1 MLLNSNANNNHFY
14 IYKLYLFV
22 LVIINHI
29 FLLRFR
35 FVVEVIIKKKGGLT
49 QSVFVFIS
57 KIKIQ

>member
-1 MLLNSNANNNHFY
+1 MLLNSNANNNHLY